1 MLLDKNG
8 YIKLTDFGLSRTL
21 DFEDEKAMSVCGT
34 PEYLAPEVIKKQGH
48 TKTVDW
54 WCLGCIV
61 YEMVTGFPP
70 YRSQNR
76 MELFESILYQPLQV
90 PNVPLPPPRPHPSC
104 RTSSCACWRRTR
116 RTGWEP
122 AVPRR

>member
-1 MLLDKNG
+1 
-8 YIKLTDFGLSRTL
+8 
-21 DFEDEKAMSVCGT
+21 MSVCGT

-70 YRSQNR
+70 FRSQNR

-90 PNVPLPPPRPHPSC
+90 PNVPYCLIIGLFEAAEHSDAF
-104 RTSSCACWRRTR
+104 TVK
-116 RTGWEP
+116 EP
-122 AVPRR
+122 